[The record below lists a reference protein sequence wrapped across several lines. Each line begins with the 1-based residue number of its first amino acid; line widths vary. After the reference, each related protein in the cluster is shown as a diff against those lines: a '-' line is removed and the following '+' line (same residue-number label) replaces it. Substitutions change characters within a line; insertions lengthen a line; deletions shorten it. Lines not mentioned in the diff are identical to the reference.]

1 MKQRDRRL
9 HSRRAKSI
17 RLRFHAEGEEHR
29 AVTTTVSPG
38 GAFVKA
44 AFVPTPGT
52 TVTFREVYNHGARIF
67 LRGEVAWVLDEPT
80 LDRPDVGFG
89 LRFIELFTQDDPGT
103 LEEFLRYLDPG
114 LEPPIDI
121 QYEERPSGVFA
132 VYRFTG
138 ENADD
143 EGDQEAAD
151 GARTAKDAPG
161 GDDLEDATT
170 IDLANELAR
179 LEREQARTE
188 SPAAGSPAAPASEP
202 APAAPRPRER
212 SRRRMVTG
220 IFTALFSRRREHAE
234 EGFEPGRERSQTPP
248 IGATDKPAV
257 HDARLPRVTL
267 GWDGDEIEAGVK
279 TLGGELAVLRAK
291 GPGPPVEAPVRITPL
306 DGGDEVLGLSL
317 RGRVLAYAAG
327 DADRGD
333 EYTLLLDAPEGREQG
348 QRLTAWLRHVN
359 GPAIQR

>member
-1 MKQRDRRL
+1 MKGRERRL

-44 AFVPTPGT
+44 AYVPTPGT

-67 LRGEVAWVLDEPT
+67 LRGEIAWVLDEPT
-80 LDRPDVGFG
+80 LDRPDTGFG

-138 ENADD
+138 EHDD
-143 EGDQEAAD
+143 EGDRPVDVGGTRRDAAGRD
-151 GARTAKDAPG
+151 E
-161 GDDLEDATT
+161 LEDATT

-188 SPAAGSPAAPASEP
+188 SPTPEPPAAPTAAP
-202 APAAPRPRER
+202 PPPAARPRER

-220 IFTALFSRRREHAE
+220 IFTALFSRRREQAE
-234 EGFEPGRERSQTPP
+234 EGFDQDRERSRTPP
-248 IGATDKPAV
+248 ISDTVKPAV

-267 GWDGDEIEAGVK
+267 GWDGGELDAGVK

-291 GPGPPVEAPVRITPL
+291 GPGPAVEAPVLITPR
-306 DGGDEVLGLSL
+306 DVDDAVLGLSL
-317 RGRVLAYAAG
+317 RGRVLAYGAG
-327 DADRGD
+327 DPDSGD
-333 EYTLLLDAPEGREQG
+333 EYTLLLDAPEGRDQA

-359 GPAIQR
+359 GPAFRR